1 MLSNFPIAGK
11 YGEYGGRFI
20 PETLVPAV
28 EELEVAYEKYKND
41 PDFRNELSY
50 YLSQYAGRPT
60 PLYFAK
66 NLTSYVGGAKIY
78 LKREDLLHGGAHKT
92 NNTLGQGLLAKRM
105 GKKRII
111 AETGAGQHG
120 VGTAIAS
127 SVLGLNAE
135 IYMGSKDIRRQNVNV
150 FRMRLLGAQ
159 VHAVRSGTQTLK
171 DAINEALRNWISNV
185 ETTYYLIGSV
195 VGPHPYPMMVRDF
208 QSIIGQEIRQQM
220 KEISNGMPNAI
231 VACVGGGSNAIGT
244 FYPFIDDDEVLLYG
258 VEAGGKGVHSPKHS
272 ATLSA
277 GSKGILHGMLSYVLQ
292 DEFGQIQGTHSIS
305 AGLDYPGVG
314 PEHALLMDVK
324 RAKYVNCI
332 DEDAVKAFL
341 TLSKHEGI
349 IPALEPSHAISYAMK
364 LAKKMDKSESIVV
377 TLSGRGDKDIGII
390 LDYLKT
396 KERQKKKHSTSK
408 SKKQ

>member
-150 FRMRLLGAQ
+150 FRMQLLGAQ

-377 TLSGRGDKDIGII
+377 TLSGRGDKDISII
-390 LDYLKT
+390 LHYLKT
-396 KERQKKKHSTSK
+396 KERQKEKHSTSR

>member
-377 TLSGRGDKDIGII
+377 TLSGRGDKDISII
-390 LDYLKT
+390 LHYLKT
-396 KERQKKKHSTSK
+396 KERQKEKHSTSR

>member
-50 YLSQYAGRPT
+50 YLCQYAGRPT

-171 DAINEALRNWISNV
+171 DAINEALRDWISNV

-220 KEISNGMPNAI
+220 KDISNVMPNAI

-390 LDYLKT
+390 LHYLKT
-396 KERQKKKHSTSK
+396 KERQKKKHSTSR